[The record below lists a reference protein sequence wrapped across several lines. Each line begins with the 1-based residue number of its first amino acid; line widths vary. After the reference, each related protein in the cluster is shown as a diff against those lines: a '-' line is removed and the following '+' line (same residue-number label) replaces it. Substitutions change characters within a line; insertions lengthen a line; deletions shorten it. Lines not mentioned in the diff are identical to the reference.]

1 MKGFSKLWVLLVMVG
16 ALLVGC
22 SSAPKEESTTDAG
35 DTTADTTV
43 ADTTDTADTD
53 MSDTS
58 SVETTGMDQEPV
70 GFQGHPLDDPDSLL
84 STRVIYF
91 DFDSSVVK
99 DDFTAVVEAHANY
112 LANTPNARVTLEG
125 HADERG
131 TREYNLG
138 LGERRAI
145 AVEQFLQLLGGSP
158 SQLQTVSYGEE
169 RPIDFGHDEN
179 AWQANRRVE
188 LVYDR

>member
-1 MKGFSKLWVLLVMVG
+1 MGF
-16 ALLVGC
+16 A
-22 SSAPKEESTTDAG
+22 
-35 DTTADTTV
+35 
-43 ADTTDTADTD
+43 
-53 MSDTS
+53 
-58 SVETTGMDQEPV
+58 
-70 GFQGHPLDDPDSLL
+70 GHPLDDPDSLL
-84 STRVIYF
+84 SKKVIYF

-99 DDFTAVVEAHANY
+99 DEFTAVVEAHANY
-112 LANTPNARVTLEG
+112 LSANPRARVTLEG

-138 LGERRAI
+138 LGERRSI
-145 AVEQFLQLLGGSP
+145 AVEQFLQLLGASP

-169 RPIDFGHDEN
+169 RPLDFGHDER